1 MQRGQHEYASVDLE
15 VYSRTVIEGVVAVK
29 VALFITCVNDGLF
42 PDTPKAVVQVLE
54 RLGHE
59 VVFPTEQTCC
69 GQVHLNAGYRQ
80 EGLELAQ
87 RFRQVFLDYDVIV
100 SPSASC
106 VGTVRELYRDSARA
120 LGDSILEAELGEIA
134 SRVFEFSE
142 FLTDVMKVTDVGAS
156 FPHRVA
162 YHPTCHSLRVLGR
175 GDAPKILLENVRGL
189 ELVSIPQEDSC
200 CGFGGLFSIKNFDTS
215 VVMGSDKLA
224 AIRSTKAEV
233 LCALDN
239 SCLTH
244 LGGIASRNHAG
255 LRVMHLAEILASEEV
270 GARV

>member
-1 MQRGQHEYASVDLE
+1 M
-15 VYSRTVIEGVVAVK
+15 K
-29 VALFITCVNDGLF
+29 VALFVTCVNDGLF
-42 PDTPKAVVQVLE
+42 PETPKAMVQVLE

-69 GQVHLNAGYRQ
+69 GQMHLNAGYRQ

-87 RFRQVFLDYDVIV
+87 RFRQIFQEYDVIV

-106 VGTVRELYRDSARA
+106 VGTVRELYRDSAQA
-120 LGDSILEAELGEIA
+120 LGDSALEAELVEIA

-142 FLTDVMKVTDVGAS
+142 FLTNVAKVTDVGAS
-156 FPHRVA
+156 FSHRVA
-162 YHPTCHSLRVLGR
+162 YHPTCHSLRVLGL
-175 GDAPKILLENVRGL
+175 GDGPKTLLENVRGL
-189 ELVSIPQEDSC
+189 ELVSIPQEDAC
-200 CGFGGLFSIKNFDTS
+200 CGFGGMFSIKNVDTS
-215 VVMGSDKLA
+215 VAIGLDKVA
-224 AIRSTKAEV
+224 AIRSTDAEV

-244 LGGIASRNHAG
+244 LGGISSRLNTG
-255 LRVMHLAEILASEEV
+255 LRVMHLAEILASDEA

>member
-1 MQRGQHEYASVDLE
+1 M
-15 VYSRTVIEGVVAVK
+15 K
-29 VALFITCVNDGLF
+29 VALFVTCVNDGLF
-42 PDTPKAVVQVLE
+42 PETPKAMVQVLE

-69 GQVHLNAGYRQ
+69 GQMHLNAGYRQ

-87 RFRQVFLDYDVIV
+87 RFRQIFQEYDVIV

-106 VGTVRELYRDSARA
+106 VGTVRELYRDSAQA
-120 LGDSILEAELGEIA
+120 LGDSALEAELVEIA

-142 FLTDVMKVTDVGAS
+142 FLTNVAKVTDVGAS
-156 FPHRVA
+156 FSHRVA
-162 YHPTCHSLRVLGR
+162 YHPTCHSLRVLGL
-175 GDAPKILLENVRGL
+175 GDGPKTLLENVRGL
-189 ELVSIPQEDSC
+189 ELVSIPQEDAC
-200 CGFGGLFSIKNFDTS
+200 CGFGGMFSIKNVDTS
-215 VVMGSDKLA
+215 VAIGLDKVA
-224 AIRSTKAEV
+224 AIRSTNAEV

-244 LGGIASRNHAG
+244 LGGISSRLNTG
-255 LRVMHLAEILASEEV
+255 LRVMHLAEILASDEA